1 MIIADYHE
9 KIKAIQHVNII
20 RHMLSDDGKFPNN
33 GLLPLL
39 VYSQA
44 LELPPKG
51 AGLIVEEVFESNG
64 WTNSWQDGVYAYHHY
79 HSTAH
84 EVMGV
89 FQGSAR
95 IQFGGPNGIALLL
108 EKGDVVII
116 PAGVAHKSIDV
127 YDNFMCVGAYPKGQ
141 EYDMNYGH
149 EQEREKAREN
159 IRKLPLPVTD
169 PVYGTHGPLQSN
181 WKSRKPAR

>member
-1 MIIADYHE
+1 MMLVDNHD
-9 KIKAIQHVNII
+9 KIKAIQHVNIV
-20 RHMLSDDGKFPNN
+20 RHTLADDGQFPNN

-39 VYSQA
+39 VYVQA
-44 LELPPKG
+44 LELPQHG

-64 WTNSWQDGVYAYHHY
+64 WTNAWQDGIYSYHHY

-84 EVMGV
+84 EVLGI

-95 IQFGGPNGIALLL
+95 VQFGGPNGTALLL
-108 EKGDVVII
+108 EKGDVVVI

-127 YDNFMCVGAYPKGQ
+127 YDDFLCIGAYPKGQ

-149 EQEREKAREN
+149 DQEREKAIEN
-159 IRKLPLPVTD
+159 IRKLSLPLTD
-169 PVYGTHGPLQSN
+169 PVYGDDGPLQSS
-181 WKSRKPAR
+181 WKKSARV